1 MILLV
6 QNNLKHPPKKNNFW
20 NIWGHFG
27 LKYNRSAEVA
37 IEQIKEKRYS
47 EALKE
52 YAGEVVLVGI
62 NYNKETKRH
71 ECVIEREQIGQKT
84 TTKIL
89 GILRRN
95 PRVTY
100 EEIGAKLGLTTDGV
114 YYHTNKLRA
123 QGIIRREGGIN
134 GGIWIVMEK

>member
-1 MILLV
+1 MDT
-6 QNNLKHPPKKNNFW
+6 NEW
-20 NIWGHFG
+20 
-27 LKYNRSAEVA
+27 KYNRSADAA

-84 TTKIL
+84 TTKTTAKTTTKTTAKIL
-89 GILRRN
+89 GILRSN

-123 QGIIRREGGIN
+123 QGIIRREGGQMVES
-134 GGIWIVMEK
+134 GL

>member
-1 MILLV
+1 M
-6 QNNLKHPPKKNNFW
+6 
-20 NIWGHFG
+20 
-27 LKYNRSAEVA
+27 
-37 IEQIKEKRYS
+37 
-47 EALKE
+47 
-52 YAGEVVLVGI
+52 VLVGI

-84 TTKIL
+84 TTKTTAKTTAKIL
-89 GILRRN
+89 GILRSN

-123 QGIIRREGGIN
+123 QGIIRREGGTN
-134 GGIWIVMEK
+134 GGIWIVMEM